1 MKLKLALAAAVA
13 ALAAPAV
20 MSASAQEADVYINA
34 GYTQFDGDGGG
45 DLGGL
50 TGRVGVGFGRY
61 FAIEGEASFGI
72 ADDDGLELDNEIGAF
87 VVGKLPIASTFDIFG
102 RVGVARIETSPGGD
116 EDGLAYG
123 VGGEFH
129 LTAKDGIRGDYT
141 RHDYDA
147 GEVDAFNISYV
158 RRF

>member
-1 MKLKLALAAAVA
+1 MKLKLALAAGAA
-13 ALAAPAV
+13 ALIAPAF
-20 MSASAQEADVYINA
+20 MTASAQEANVYINA

-45 DLGGL
+45 DLGAL
-50 TGRVGVGFGRY
+50 TGRVGVDFGRY
-61 FAIEGEASFGI
+61 FAIEGEASIGV
-72 ADDDGLELDNEIGAF
+72 ADDDGLELDSELGAF
-87 VVGKLPIASTFDIFG
+87 VVGKLPVASTFDIFG
-102 RVGVARIETSPGGD
+102 RIGVARIETSPGGD

-129 LTAKDGIRGDYT
+129 LTDKDGIRGDWT

>member
-1 MKLKLALAAAVA
+1 MKLKLALAAAPMLV
-13 ALAAPAV
+13 APAF
-20 MSASAQEADVYINA
+20 MSATAQDANVYINA

-45 DLGGL
+45 DLGGI

-61 FAIEGEASFGI
+61 FAVEGEASFGV
-72 ADDDGLELDNEIGAF
+72 ADDGGLELDNEIGAF

-102 RVGVARIETSPGGD
+102 RVGVARIETSPGGS

-123 VGGEFH
+123 AGGEFH
-129 LTAKDGIRGDYT
+129 LTDKDGIRADYT